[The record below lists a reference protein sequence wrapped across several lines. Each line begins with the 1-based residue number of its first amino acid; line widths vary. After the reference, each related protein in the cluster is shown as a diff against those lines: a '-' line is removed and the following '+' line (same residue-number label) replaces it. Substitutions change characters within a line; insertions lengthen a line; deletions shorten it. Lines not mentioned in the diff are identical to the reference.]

1 MNNVISRLELYSST
15 KRTLHPGDIVRMDPT
30 PDAAGVFSLS
40 DGGTHIV
47 IYTGATFKG
56 KDRHHVA
63 IVYSGRAVANNFDT
77 TKHTFARFVAPHG
90 SGQDII
96 NVVYTDSTSE

>member
-15 KRTLHPGDIVRMDPT
+15 KQTLHPGDIVHINPV
-30 PDAAGVFSLS
+30 PDAAGVFSLN

-63 IVYSGRAVANNFDT
+63 IVYSGRAVANNFDA
-77 TKHTFARFVAPHG
+77 KEHTFARFVAPHG
-90 SGQDII
+90 SGQNII
-96 NVVYTDSTSE
+96 NVVYTD